1 MFVQV
6 LFLRRS
12 HLKILLNYDDQII
25 KTKELQDLIE
35 LLNTLLCFTYQ
46 EDFAPHTQT
55 LYRFCYENSKFHYTT
70 WAYMTV
76 SLEFDEIRNAFQYI
90 RENNYDLFKMFY
102 EWDEVIFDGRKIVNE
117 WNGNSV

>member
-1 MFVQV
+1 
-6 LFLRRS
+6 
-12 HLKILLNYDDQII
+12 
-25 KTKELQDLIE
+25 
-35 LLNTLLCFTYQ
+35 
-46 EDFAPHTQT
+46 
-55 LYRFCYENSKFHYTT
+55 
-70 WAYMTV
+70 MTV